1 LINRSD
7 REAVAAFLIGARFGF
22 TAATTFLKTGLM
34 LGFGTT
40 FLLTAGFGFITT
52 FLIGALVGLTPFLA
66 AVIIN

>member
-7 REAVAAFLIGARFGF
+7 KEAVAAFLIGARFGF
-22 TAATTFLKTGLM
+22 TTATTFLTMGLI
-34 LGFGTT
+34 LGFGTA
-40 FLLTAGFGFITT
+40 FLLTAGFGFTTT